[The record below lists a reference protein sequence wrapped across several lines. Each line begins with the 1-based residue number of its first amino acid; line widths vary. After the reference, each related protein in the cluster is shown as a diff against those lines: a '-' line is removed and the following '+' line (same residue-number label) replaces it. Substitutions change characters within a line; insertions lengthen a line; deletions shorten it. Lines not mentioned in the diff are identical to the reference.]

1 MTHDIN
7 VPNDVTQLQVVE
19 HVVNLVEVSQE
30 SSVVVELD
38 SEPSLVET
46 VEEQVVVVETTNLD
60 VVEVYEQSTVSI
72 QSSDA
77 LNYAQ
82 VVYES
87 GIPDHELDNSKIRFE
102 KPDGTWGEYV
112 DLGVSFSKVGEGL
125 TIKDGVLTLDDV
137 SVNMHYVGEYLLP
150 PTEASL
156 GKLWKQNTVYKN
168 ATDKSLYILT
178 GNPLAW
184 LLYVESGSTY
194 HLTVESVNGTVFKQG
209 QQSTTILNARL
220 FKNGAEITEETPA
233 SWFRWRRVS
242 TFIKPYPNDDAT
254 WNQRYMSGYRSIYV
268 TVDDVVCAA
277 SFFCDVISP

>member
-1 MTHDIN
+1 MTNTVN
-7 VPNDVTQLQVVE
+7 VADDETHLQVIE
-19 HVVNLVEVSQE
+19 DVVGLVEVTQE
-30 SSVVVELD
+30 SIVVVELE
-38 SEPSLVET
+38 SETSLIEA
-46 VEEQVVVVETTNLD
+46 VEEQVVVIETTDLD

-72 QSSDA
+72 ESSDA
-77 LNYAQ
+77 FNYAQ

-87 GIPDHELDNSKIRFE
+87 GIPDHELDNSRIRFE

-137 SVNMHYVGEYLLP
+137 SVNMNYVGEYSTP
-150 PTEASL
+150 PTEVDL
-156 GKLWKQNTVYKN
+156 GKLWKQNTVYKS
-168 ATDKSLYILT
+168 TVDKSLYILT

-184 LLYVESGSTY
+184 LLYIESGSTY

-242 TFIKPYPNDDAT
+242 TFPKPYPNDDAT
-254 WNQRYMSGYRSIYV
+254 WNQLYIGGYRSIYV
-268 TVDDVVCAA
+268 TVDDIACAA
-277 SFFCDVISP
+277 SFFCDVISS